1 MIMKDTMDLES
12 GMVLAQD
19 ILNNYDA
26 IVLSAGTKLTP
37 EHIMNLTVMDIGFV
51 FVEDTPEKV
60 PEDASDFEGMMGEMP
75 DLFYEEE
82 ISKPEAILRPA
93 EVIQSETSRRERF
106 DEAVSFYKKI
116 YQDVQVGKS
125 VDSKAVLGV
134 IKDLVKEFYKYDDIF
149 TLLKKMKSEEAY
161 EYTHSTSVS
170 ILSVLL
176 GKWLKVPHQSI
187 YKLAQ
192 AAFLADLGKALVP
205 KEILNKKA
213 RLTIDERSRVEEHVV
228 LTKQILWNSGG
239 FDMDVIHIIET
250 HHERLNGSGYPNR
263 MDSGCISQLT
273 RIVSVADTYHALLSE
288 RPHRAA
294 YSIVEATELLWDM
307 SYSELDPR
315 VTERLVKFITSF
327 LVGGE
332 VILSNGKK
340 GEIIMAN
347 QYDKFRPLIRV
358 NDEFI
363 DLSQNRS
370 CKIVGIVGSV

>member
-1 MIMKDTMDLES
+1 MKDTMDLEP

-37 EHIMNLTVMDIGFV
+37 EHIMNLTVMDLGFV
-51 FVEDTPEKV
+51 FVEDA
-60 PEDASDFEGMMGEMP
+60 PEDESDFESTIGEMP
-75 DLFYEEE
+75 VLMFEEE
-82 ISKPEAILRPA
+82 ITHPKPMERPA
-93 EVIQSETSRRERF
+93 ELIHSESSRRARF
-106 DEAVSFYKKI
+106 DEAVLYYKKI
-116 YQDVQVGKS
+116 YGDVQVGKS
-125 VDSKAVLGV
+125 VDSKEVLDI
-134 IKDLVKEFYKYDDIF
+134 IKGLVKEFYKYDDIF
-149 TLLKKMKSEEAY
+149 TLLKKMKSDEAY

-176 GKWLKVPHQSI
+176 GKWLRIPQQSI

-205 KEILNKKA
+205 KEILKK
-213 RLTIDERSRVEEHVV
+213 RDKLTTDERSRVEEHVV

-263 MDSGCISQLT
+263 MDSGCINQLT

-288 RPHRAA
+288 RPYREA

-307 SYSELDPR
+307 SYSELDPC

-347 QYDKFRPLIRV
+347 QYDKFRPLVRV

-363 DLSQNRS
+363 DLSQNRT
-370 CKIVGIVGSV
+370 CKIVGIVGSM

>member
-1 MIMKDTMDLES
+1 MIMKDIMDLEP

-37 EHIMNLTVMDIGFV
+37 EHIMNLTVMDLGFV
-51 FVEDTPEKV
+51 FVEDA
-60 PEDASDFEGMMGEMP
+60 PEDESDFESTIGEMP
-75 DLFYEEE
+75 VLVFEEE
-82 ISKPEAILRPA
+82 ISQPKPVERPA
-93 EVIQSETSRRERF
+93 ELIKSESSRRARF
-106 DEAVSFYKKI
+106 DEAVLYYKKI
-116 YQDVQVGKS
+116 YADVQVGKS
-125 VDSKAVLGV
+125 VDSKEVLDI
-134 IKDLVKEFYKYDDIF
+134 IKGLVKEFYKYDDIF
-149 TLLKKMKSEEAY
+149 TLLKKMKSDEAY

-176 GKWLKVPHQSI
+176 GKWLKIPQQSI

-205 KEILNKKA
+205 KEILKK
-213 RLTIDERSRVEEHVV
+213 RDKLTTDERSRVEEHVV

-239 FDMDVIHIIET
+239 FNMDVIHIIET

-263 MDSGCISQLT
+263 MDSGCINQLT

-288 RPHRAA
+288 RPYREA

-307 SYSELDPR
+307 SYSELDPC

-332 VILSNGKK
+332 VVLSNGKK
-340 GEIIMAN
+340 GEIVMAN
-347 QYDKFRPLIRV
+347 QYDKFRPLVRV

-363 DLSQNRS
+363 DLSQNRT
-370 CKIVGIVGSV
+370 CKIVGIVGSM